1 LLWASDPAEFDARFT
16 VQGGPGVWYA
26 SSQEQAAWAE
36 LFRHFTGL
44 GIDPF
49 EVLRRAGAAR
59 VEDLSV
65 LDLTDPAV
73 REAVGL
79 VEADLLGDGYSR
91 TQQIALAAVAA
102 GFDGILAPSAA
113 LPGRT
118 TLAVFPRGMAKVS
131 AVREAVRTAPP
142 RLRMLS
148 TRVRRRS
155 AD

>member
-1 LLWASDPAEFDARFT
+1 M
-16 VQGGPGVWYA
+16 WYA

-36 LFRHFTGL
+36 LFRHFTGR

-49 EVLRRAGAAR
+49 EVRRRAGAAR

-73 REAVGL
+73 RGVVGL
-79 VEADLLGDGYSR
+79 SEADLDGDAYSR
-91 TQQIALAAVAA
+91 TQQIALAAFEA

-142 RLRMLS
+142 RLRVLS
-148 TRVRRRS
+148 PRVRRRPS
-155 AD
+155 D

>member
-1 LLWASDPAEFDARFT
+1 MLWASDPAESDARFT
-16 VQGGPGVWYA
+16 VQDGPGLWYA

-36 LFRHFTGL
+36 PFRHFTGR

-49 EVLRRAGAAR
+49 EVRRRVGAAR

-79 VEADLLGDGYSR
+79 TVADLIGDDYSR
-91 TQQIALAAVAA
+91 TQQIALAAVEA

-113 LPGRT
+113 LPGRM
-118 TLAVFPRGMAKVS
+118 TLAVFPKGMAKVS
-131 AVREAVRTAPP
+131 VVREAVRTAPP
-142 RLRMLS
+142 RLRVLS
-148 TRVRRRS
+148 PRVRRRPS
-155 AD
+155 D